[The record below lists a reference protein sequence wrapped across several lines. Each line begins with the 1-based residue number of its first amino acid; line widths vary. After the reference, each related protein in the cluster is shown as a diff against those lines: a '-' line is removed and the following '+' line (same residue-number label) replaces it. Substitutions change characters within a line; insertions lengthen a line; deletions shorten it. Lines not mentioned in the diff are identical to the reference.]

1 LEPETK
7 PGDTFFYN
15 RAMNF
20 NRIQHRSIALVLFI
34 TTVIAYGLL
43 LTRTGFYWDDWPF
56 AWIAEFRGPGEFL
69 PAFEG
74 VRPFLGPIF
83 LLTTSLIPPVPLYW
97 QILALAIR
105 FLSALS
111 AWFLFKQLWPD
122 HQGRA
127 LVASLLFLVF
137 PAYSQH
143 WVALTH
149 INQEWVSLIC
159 YVLSFGFTAYALRQ
173 PASFLRSTLIALLL
187 LFAGVFPTE
196 YFVALEIL
204 RLFLIWMIVQ
214 EQTSNLHEQSVR
226 SLKLWLPYFAV
237 WMANAAWLAYFYT
250 IGNYAS
256 YEVDI
261 VQEPLSLYQV
271 FWAIFEAVW
280 KVGLYAW
287 GQVILHAGNSLGSP
301 SSLLTLALIG
311 AAFLFFAFYLSRFAE
326 GQITTRR
333 YALSMIFIGLIG
345 ILAGRLPSFAAG
357 LPLTLQSSMDRFTI
371 SMMLGG
377 TLFILGLVH
386 LLVSNTRLRTFAF
399 ALLIALAVG
408 QQFFNANIFRR
419 DWEKQQQIYWQMA
432 WRMPAIQPGTAILTD
447 ELAIDYET
455 DLSLTAPI
463 NWMYA
468 PDYTGGDLPYGTIF
482 ATTRLGGP
490 VLPSFDADQTI
501 SIGMRA
507 ATFNGSTSQVI
518 VIHMPEA
525 GCLRVLDPALGD
537 QVTYDKESKF
547 LVDAIPLSKSD
558 LIDAYSTQTPQ
569 IPFVPEPQHTWCYYF
584 TKAELAR
591 QQGDWQKAVDLYE
604 EAISLGYEP
613 GDAFE
618 WLVFIEA
625 QAMTGNVTVAQQLS
639 EAAIAEEVRVRA
651 GVCQVWK
658 RVQVA
663 GPARSDLQSAAGSI
677 LLDLECAP

>member
-1 LEPETK
+1 
-7 PGDTFFYN
+7 
-15 RAMNF
+15 MNF
-20 NRIQHRSIALVLFI
+20 NRIQDRTIALILFL

-56 AWIAEFRGPGEFL
+56 AWIAEFRGPREFL
-69 PAFEG
+69 PAFDG

-97 QILALAIR
+97 QILALTIR
-105 FLSALS
+105 FLSGLS
-111 AWFLFKQLWPD
+111 AWFLFKQLWPG
-122 HQGRA
+122 HHGRV

-149 INQEWVSLIC
+149 INQEWISLIC

-173 PASFLRSTLIALLL
+173 PASFLRSTLIALVLL
-187 LFAGVFPTE
+187 VPGVFPTE
-196 YFVALEIL
+196 YFVTLEIL
-204 RLFLIWMIVQ
+204 RLFFIWMIVQ
-214 EQTSNLHEQSVR
+214 EQNSNLRGQILR
-226 SLKLWLPYFAV
+226 SLKLWLPYFVV

-250 IGNYAS
+250 IGNYDS
-256 YEVDI
+256 YAVDV
-261 VQEPLSLYQV
+261 VQEPLLLYQV
-271 FWAIFEAVW
+271 LWMIFEAVW

-287 GQVILHAGNSLGSP
+287 GQVVVLAGNSPGSP
-301 SSLLTLALIG
+301 SSLLTLALI
-311 AAFLFFAFYLSRFAE
+311 ATAFLLFAFYLSRLAE
-326 GQITTRR
+326 NQITTRR
-333 YALSMIFIGLIG
+333 SALIMLCIGLIG

-377 TLFILGLVH
+377 TFFLMGLVY
-386 LLVSNTRLRTFAF
+386 LLVSDTQMRNYVF
-399 ALLIALAVG
+399 ALLIGLAVG

-419 DWEKQQQIYWQMA
+419 DWERQQQIYWQMA

-468 PDYTGGDLPYGTIF
+468 PDYTGGDLPYGVIF
-482 ATTRLGGP
+482 ATTRLGGS
-490 VLPSFDADQTI
+490 VLPSFDPDQTI

-507 ATFNGSTSQVI
+507 ANFNGSTSQVI
-518 VIHMPEA
+518 VIHMPES

-537 QVTYDKESKF
+537 QVTYGKESRF
-547 LVDAIPLSKSD
+547 LVDAIPLSSPG
-558 LIDAYSTQTPQ
+558 LIDADSMQTPR
-569 IPFVPEPQHTWCYYF
+569 IPFVPEPRHTWCYYF

-613 GDAFE
+613 GDPFE
-618 WLVFIEA
+618 RLVFIEA
-625 QAMTGNVTVAQQLS
+625 QAMTGNMTVAQQLS
-639 EAAIAEEVRVRA
+639 EAAIAEDARVRL

-663 GPARSDLQSAAGSI
+663 GPARSGLQSAAGSI
-677 LLDLECAP
+677 LLDFECAP

>member
-1 LEPETK
+1 MQ
-7 PGDTFFYN
+7 DRTF
-15 RAMNF
+15 
-20 NRIQHRSIALVLFI
+20 ALILFL
-34 TTVIAYGLL
+34 TMVIAYGLL
-43 LTRTGFYWDDWPF
+43 LPTTGFYWDDWPF
-56 AWIAEFRGPGEFL
+56 AWIAEFRGPGEFI
-69 PAFEG
+69 PAFDG

-105 FLSALS
+105 FLSGLS
-111 AWFLFKQLWPD
+111 AWFLFKQLWPG
-122 HQGRA
+122 HHGRA

-149 INQEWVSLIC
+149 INQEWISLIC
-159 YVLSFGFTAYALRQ
+159 YVLSFGFTAYALRR
-173 PASFLRSTLIALLL
+173 PASFLMNTLIALVLL
-187 LFAGVFPTE
+187 VPGVFPTE
-196 YFVALEIL
+196 YFVTLEIL
-204 RLFLIWMIVQ
+204 RLFFIWMIVQ
-214 EQTSNLHEQSVR
+214 EQNSNLRGQILR
-226 SLKLWLPYFAV
+226 SLKLWLPYFVV

-250 IGNYAS
+250 IGNYDS
-256 YEVDI
+256 YAVDV

-271 FWAIFEAVW
+271 LWMIFEAVW

-287 GQVILHAGNSLGSP
+287 GQVVVLAGNSPGSP
-301 SSLLTLALIG
+301 SSLLTLALIA
-311 AAFLFFAFYLSRFAE
+311 AAFLLFALYLSRLAE
-326 GQITTRR
+326 NQITTRR
-333 YALSMIFIGLIG
+333 SALIMLCIGLIG

-377 TLFILGLVH
+377 TFFLMGLVY
-386 LLVSNTRLRTFAF
+386 LLVSDTQMRNYVF
-399 ALLIALAVG
+399 ALLIALATG

-419 DWEKQQQIYWQMA
+419 DWERQQQIYWQMA
-432 WRMPAIQPGTAILTD
+432 WRMPAIKPGTAILTD

-468 PDYTGGDLPYGTIF
+468 PDYTGGDLPYGVIF
-482 ATTRLGGP
+482 ATTRLGGSA
-490 VLPSFDADQTI
+490 LPSFDPDQTI

-507 ATFNGSTSQVI
+507 ANFNGSTSQVI
-518 VIHMPEA
+518 VIHMPES

-537 QVTYDKESKF
+537 QVTYGKESRF
-547 LVDAIPLSKSD
+547 LVDAIPLSKPG
-558 LIDAYSTQTPQ
+558 LIDVDSIQTPQ
-569 IPFVPEPQHTWCYYF
+569 IPFVPEPRHTWCYYF

-613 GDAFE
+613 GDPFE
-618 WLVFIEA
+618 RLVFIEA
-625 QAMTGNVTVAQQLS
+625 QAMTGNMTVAQQLS
-639 EAAIAEEVRVRA
+639 EAAIAEDARVRL

-663 GPARSDLQSAAGSI
+663 GPARSELQSAAGSI
-677 LLDLECAP
+677 LLDFECAP

>member
-1 LEPETK
+1 
-7 PGDTFFYN
+7 
-15 RAMNF
+15 MNSD
-20 NRIQHRSIALVLFI
+20 RSKDRSIPIVFFI
-34 TTVIAYGLL
+34 ATIIAYGLL
-43 LTRTGFYWDDWPF
+43 LPKTGFYWDDWPF

-97 QILALAIR
+97 QILAIAIR
-105 FLSALS
+105 FLSGLS

-149 INQEWVSLIC
+149 INQEWASLIC

-173 PASFLRSTLIALLL
+173 PASFLRSTLVALLL
-187 LFAGVFPTE
+187 LVAGVFPTE
-196 YFVALEIL
+196 YFVTLEIL
-204 RLFLIWMIVQ
+204 RVLFIWMIMQ
-214 EQTSNLHEQSVR
+214 EQNASLREQIVR

-237 WMANAAWLAYFYT
+237 WMTNVAWLAYFYT
-250 IGNYAS
+250 IGNYDS
-256 YEVDI
+256 YAVDV

-271 FWAIFEAVW
+271 LWMIFEAVW

-287 GQVILHAGNSLGSP
+287 GQIILLAGNSLGSP

-311 AAFLFFAFYLSRFAE
+311 AAFLFFAFYLSRLPEDPIA
-326 GQITTRR
+326 TRR
-333 YALSMIFIGLIG
+333 SALSMIFIGWIG

-377 TLFILGLVH
+377 TLFILGLVQ
-386 LLVSNTRLRTFAF
+386 LLVSNTRLRTYAF

-468 PDYTGGDLPYGTIF
+468 PDYSGGDLPYGMIF
-482 ATTRLGGP
+482 ATTRLGGST
-490 VLPSFDADQTI
+490 LPSFDADQKI

-537 QVTYDKESKF
+537 EITYAKESRF
-547 LVDAIPLSKSD
+547 LVDAIPLSKPG
-558 LIDAYSTQTPQ
+558 LIDADSIQTPQ
-569 IPFVPEPQHTWCYYF
+569 IPFVPEPQHSWCYYF

-604 EAISLGYEP
+604 ETISLGYEP
-613 GDAFE
+613 GDPFE

-625 QAMTGNVTVAQQLS
+625 QAMTGNVKLAQQLS
-639 EAAIAEEVRVRA
+639 ESAIAEDARVRP

-658 RVQVA
+658 RAQA
-663 GPARSDLQSAAGSI
+663 ADPARSDLQSAAGSI
-677 LLDLECAP
+677 FLDFECAP